1 MQITKLACLALAL
14 AACRDNTID
23 SDEQARRAYLGLD
36 PSVAKSLQLG
46 FDGFNMATSANISPQ
61 MVTGTGNGTLT
72 VTGQVDQGAS
82 NNKGMRLYIGMVKY
96 TDGPFVIDNS
106 GKKMTI
112 TYDTSADQT
121 MQPYLVLTLRNI
133 PTGTLDGTLMG
144 TYHMTGDLKGD
155 ATLNLTFSGMLMDA
169 GGGKVARVPGST
181 TVTGTATNPDGGSY
195 TVNLKI

>member
-1 MQITKLACLALAL
+1 MRMNLAYLLLALG
-14 AACRDNTID
+14 ACSDNSID

-36 PSVAKSLQLG
+36 TSVQKSLQLG

-72 VTGQVDQGAS
+72 ITGQVDQGAS
-82 NNKGMRLYIGMVKY
+82 DNKGMRLYVAMVAY
-96 TDGPFVIDNS
+96 TDGPFVIDDA
-106 GKKMTI
+106 GKKMTV

-121 MQPYLVLTLRNI
+121 MQPYLNLTLRNI
-133 PTGTLDGTLMG
+133 PTGTLTGTLTG

-155 ATLNLTFSGMLMDA
+155 ATLNLTFSGTLMDA
-169 GGGKVARVPGST
+169 GGGKVARVPGNT
-181 TVTGTATNPDGGSY
+181 TVMGTATNADGGTY